1 MRHQKRFWQGALCG
15 ALAVLLGLGLV
26 SCAGRLP
33 FPGGEEAVSQETKE
47 KLSGIQALI
56 QKEYIGE
63 VDEDALQTGIC
74 QGYVGALGDPYSA
87 YYDEEQTSAL
97 METTQGEYGGIGVVL
112 TQNLD
117 TGVTAASS
125 VYEDSPAMKAGMK
138 DGDIIYQVEGRDVS
152 GMALEEI
159 SGSIK
164 GEKGTTVEITVL
176 RGEEREEVTLTIT
189 RDTIQ
194 AETVKTRM
202 LEDEIG
208 YLAISEFDSVTL
220 EQYREG
226 LAELTAQG
234 MEGLIIDLRNNGG
247 GVTQA
252 AEDIADYILP
262 EGDTLVSFKG
272 KGVPETVYYSD
283 DGHSVDVPVAVLVN
297 GQSASSSEVLTG
309 ALKDNDAA
317 VVVGELTFG
326 KGIAQGIFPLPD
338 GSALKLTTSYYYTPS
353 GECIHEIGIE
363 PDVEVKL
370 KEELLS
376 MVEIPKEEDNQLQ
389 AAIDVLLEGE
399 EAVKER
405 LAAEAA
411 ENPETDPMEE
421 AFSFPPEDG
430 AGEEATE

>member
-33 FPGGEEAVSQETKE
+33 FLGKEEAVSQETKE

-117 TGVTAASS
+117 TGVTTASS

-176 RGEEREEVTLTIT
+176 RGEEREEVSLTIT

-226 LAELTAQG
+226 LAELTTQG
-234 MEGLIIDLRNNGG
+234 IEGLIVDLRGNPGG
-247 GVTQA
+247 NLDTVC
-252 AEDIADYILP
+252 EILDLMLP
-262 EGDTLVSFKG
+262 EGLIVYTEDKDGNRQEFTSDEAQEVQVPLAVLVDGNSASASEIYAGAIQDYGIGQIVGTKTYG
-272 KGVPETVYYSD
+272 KGVVQTIYD
-283 DGHSVDVPVAVLVN
+283 
-297 GQSASSSEVLTG
+297 
-309 ALKDNDAA
+309 LKD
-317 VVVGELTFG
+317 GT
-326 KGIAQGIFPLPD
+326 
-338 GSALKLTTSYYYTPS
+338 SLKLTVAEYFTPNGRNID
-353 GECIHEIGIE
+353 GEGIT
-363 PDVEVKL
+363 PDVEVTYQRD
-370 KEELLS
+370 ENDPEA
-376 MVEIPKEEDNQLQ
+376 DNQL
-389 AAIDVLLEGE
+389 DR
-399 EAVKER
+399 AV
-405 LAAEAA
+405 
-411 ENPETDPMEE
+411 ETLQNEMAP
-421 AFSFPPEDG
+421 
-430 AGEEATE
+430 

>member
-33 FPGGEEAVSQETKE
+33 FFGKEEAVSQETKE

-117 TGVTAASS
+117 TGVTTASS

-164 GEKGTTVEITVL
+164 GEKGTIVEITVL

-226 LAELTAQG
+226 LAELTTQG
-234 MEGLIIDLRNNGG
+234 MEGLIVDLRGNPGG
-247 GVTQA
+247 NLDTVC
-252 AEDIADYILP
+252 EILDLMLP
-262 EGDTLVSFKG
+262 EGLIVYTEDKDGNRQEFTSDEAQEVQVPLAVLVDGNSASASEIYAGAIQDYGIGQIVGTKTYG
-272 KGVPETVYYSD
+272 KGVVQTIYD
-283 DGHSVDVPVAVLVN
+283 
-297 GQSASSSEVLTG
+297 
-309 ALKDNDAA
+309 LKD
-317 VVVGELTFG
+317 GT
-326 KGIAQGIFPLPD
+326 
-338 GSALKLTTSYYYTPS
+338 SLKLTVAEYFPPNGRNID
-353 GECIHEIGIE
+353 GEGIT
-363 PDVEVKL
+363 PDVEVTYQRN
-370 KEELLS
+370 ENDPEA
-376 MVEIPKEEDNQLQ
+376 DNQL
-389 AAIDVLLEGE
+389 DR
-399 EAVKER
+399 AV
-405 LAAEAA
+405 
-411 ENPETDPMEE
+411 ETLQNEMAP
-421 AFSFPPEDG
+421 
-430 AGEEATE
+430 

>member
-26 SCAGRLP
+26 SCAGSLP
-33 FPGGEEAVSQETKE
+33 FLSKEEAVSQETKE

-63 VDEDALQTGIC
+63 VDEDALQTGTC

-117 TGVTAASS
+117 TGVTTASS

-164 GEKGTTVEITVL
+164 GEKGSTVEITVL
-176 RGEEREEVTLTIT
+176 RGEDREEVTLTIT

-226 LAELTAQG
+226 LAELTTQG
-234 MEGLIIDLRNNGG
+234 MEGLIVDLRGNPGG
-247 GVTQA
+247 NLDTVC
-252 AEDIADYILP
+252 EILDLMLP
-262 EGDTLVSFKG
+262 EGLIVYTEDKDGNRQEFTSDEAQEVQVPLAVLVDGNSASASEIYAGAIQDYGIGQIVGTKTYG
-272 KGVPETVYYSD
+272 KGVVQTIYD
-283 DGHSVDVPVAVLVN
+283 
-297 GQSASSSEVLTG
+297 
-309 ALKDNDAA
+309 LKD
-317 VVVGELTFG
+317 GT
-326 KGIAQGIFPLPD
+326 
-338 GSALKLTTSYYYTPS
+338 SLKLTVAEYFTPNGRNID
-353 GECIHEIGIE
+353 GEGIT
-363 PDVEVKL
+363 PDVEVTYQRD
-370 KEELLS
+370 ENDPEA
-376 MVEIPKEEDNQLQ
+376 DNQL
-389 AAIDVLLEGE
+389 DR
-399 EAVKER
+399 AV
-405 LAAEAA
+405 
-411 ENPETDPMEE
+411 ETLQNEMAP
-421 AFSFPPEDG
+421 
-430 AGEEATE
+430 

>member
-1 MRHQKRFWQGALCG
+1 MKHQKRFWQGALCG

-56 QKEYIGE
+56 EKEYIGE

-117 TGVTAASS
+117 TGVTTASS

-152 GMALEEI
+152 GMDLEEI
-159 SGSIK
+159 SGNIK

-176 RGEEREEVTLTIT
+176 RGEDREEVTLTIT

-220 EQYREG
+220 EQYKEG
-226 LAELTAQG
+226 LEELKAQG
-234 MEGLIIDLRNNGG
+234 MKGLIVDLRGNPGGNLDTVCEILDLMLPEGLI
-247 GVTQA
+247 VYT
-252 AEDIADYILP
+252 EDKDGNRQEFTSDEAQEVQVPLAVLVDGNSASASEIYAGAIQDYGI
-262 EGDTLVSFKG
+262 GQIVGTKTYG
-272 KGVPETVYYSD
+272 KGVVQTIYD
-283 DGHSVDVPVAVLVN
+283 
-297 GQSASSSEVLTG
+297 
-309 ALKDNDAA
+309 LKD
-317 VVVGELTFG
+317 GT
-326 KGIAQGIFPLPD
+326 
-338 GSALKLTTSYYYTPS
+338 SLKLTVAEYFTPNGRNID
-353 GECIHEIGIE
+353 GEGIT
-363 PDVEVKL
+363 PDVEVVYQRD
-370 KEELLS
+370 ENDPEA
-376 MVEIPKEEDNQLQ
+376 DNQLDR
-389 AAIDVLLEGE
+389 AV
-399 EAVKER
+399 EALQDEM
-405 LAAEAA
+405 A
-411 ENPETDPMEE
+411 P
-421 AFSFPPEDG
+421 
-430 AGEEATE
+430 

>member
-33 FPGGEEAVSQETKE
+33 FPGKEEAVSQETKE

-117 TGVTAASS
+117 TGVTTASS

-234 MEGLIIDLRNNGG
+234 MEGLIVDLRGNPGG
-247 GVTQA
+247 NLDTVC
-252 AEDIADYILP
+252 EILDLMLP
-262 EGDTLVSFKG
+262 EGLIVYTEDKDGNRQEFTSDEAQEVQVPLAVLVDGNSASASEIYAGAIQDYGIGQIVGTKTYG
-272 KGVPETVYYSD
+272 KGVVQTIYD
-283 DGHSVDVPVAVLVN
+283 
-297 GQSASSSEVLTG
+297 
-309 ALKDNDAA
+309 LKD
-317 VVVGELTFG
+317 GT
-326 KGIAQGIFPLPD
+326 
-338 GSALKLTTSYYYTPS
+338 SLKLTVAEYFTPNGRNID
-353 GECIHEIGIE
+353 GEGIT
-363 PDVEVKL
+363 PDVEVTYQRD
-370 KEELLS
+370 ENDPEA
-376 MVEIPKEEDNQLQ
+376 DNQL
-389 AAIDVLLEGE
+389 DR
-399 EAVKER
+399 AV
-405 LAAEAA
+405 
-411 ENPETDPMEE
+411 ETLQNEMAP
-421 AFSFPPEDG
+421 
-430 AGEEATE
+430 

>member
-15 ALAVLLGLGLV
+15 ALAVLLGVGRV
-26 SCAGRLP
+26 SCAGRVP
-33 FPGGEEAVSQETKE
+33 FPGGEEAVSRETKE

-234 MEGLIIDLRNNGG
+234 MEGLIVDLRGNPGG
-247 GVTQA
+247 NLDTVC
-252 AEDIADYILP
+252 EILDLMLP
-262 EGDTLVSFKG
+262 EGLIVYTEDKDGNRQEFTSDEAQEVQVPLAVLVDGNSASASEIYAGAIQDYGIGQIVGTKTYG
-272 KGVPETVYYSD
+272 KGVVQTIYD
-283 DGHSVDVPVAVLVN
+283 
-297 GQSASSSEVLTG
+297 
-309 ALKDNDAA
+309 LKD
-317 VVVGELTFG
+317 GT
-326 KGIAQGIFPLPD
+326 
-338 GSALKLTTSYYYTPS
+338 SLKLTVAEYFTPNGRNID
-353 GECIHEIGIE
+353 GEGIT
-363 PDVEVKL
+363 PDVEVTYQRD
-370 KEELLS
+370 ENDPEA
-376 MVEIPKEEDNQLQ
+376 DNQL
-389 AAIDVLLEGE
+389 DR
-399 EAVKER
+399 AV
-405 LAAEAA
+405 
-411 ENPETDPMEE
+411 ETLQNEMAP
-421 AFSFPPEDG
+421 
-430 AGEEATE
+430 

>member
-1 MRHQKRFWQGALCG
+1 MKHQKRFWQGALCG

-56 QKEYIGE
+56 EKEYIGE

-117 TGVTAASS
+117 TGVTTASS

-152 GMALEEI
+152 GMDLEEI
-159 SGSIK
+159 SGNIK

-176 RGEEREEVTLTIT
+176 RGEDREEVTLTIT

-220 EQYREG
+220 EQYKEG
-226 LAELTAQG
+226 LAELKAQG
-234 MEGLIIDLRNNGG
+234 MEGLIVDLRGNPGG
-247 GVTQA
+247 NLDTVC
-252 AEDIADYILP
+252 EILDLMLP
-262 EGDTLVSFKG
+262 EGLIVYTEDKDGNRQEFTSDEAQEVQVPLAVLVDGNSASASEIYAGAIQDYGIGQIVGTKTYG
-272 KGVPETVYYSD
+272 KGVVQTIYD
-283 DGHSVDVPVAVLVN
+283 
-297 GQSASSSEVLTG
+297 
-309 ALKDNDAA
+309 LKD
-317 VVVGELTFG
+317 GT
-326 KGIAQGIFPLPD
+326 
-338 GSALKLTTSYYYTPS
+338 SLKLTVAEYFTPNGRNID
-353 GECIHEIGIE
+353 GEGIT
-363 PDVEVKL
+363 PDVEVAYQRD
-370 KEELLS
+370 ENDPEA
-376 MVEIPKEEDNQLQ
+376 DNQLDR
-389 AAIDVLLEGE
+389 AV
-399 EAVKER
+399 EALQDEM
-405 LAAEAA
+405 A
-411 ENPETDPMEE
+411 P
-421 AFSFPPEDG
+421 
-430 AGEEATE
+430 

>member
-1 MRHQKRFWQGALCG
+1 MKHQKRFWQGALCG

-56 QKEYIGE
+56 EKEYIGE

-117 TGVTAASS
+117 TGVTTASS

-152 GMALEEI
+152 GMDLEEI
-159 SGSIK
+159 SGNIK

-176 RGEEREEVTLTIT
+176 RGEDREEVTLTIT

-220 EQYREG
+220 EQYKEG
-226 LAELTAQG
+226 LEELKAQG
-234 MEGLIIDLRNNGG
+234 MEGLIVDLRGNPGG
-247 GVTQA
+247 NLDTVC
-252 AEDIADYILP
+252 EILDLMLP
-262 EGDTLVSFKG
+262 EGLIVYTEDKDGNRQEFTSDEAQEVQVPLAVLVDKNSASASEIYAGAIQDYGIGQIVGTKTYG
-272 KGVPETVYYSD
+272 KGVVQTIYD
-283 DGHSVDVPVAVLVN
+283 
-297 GQSASSSEVLTG
+297 
-309 ALKDNDAA
+309 LKD
-317 VVVGELTFG
+317 GT
-326 KGIAQGIFPLPD
+326 
-338 GSALKLTTSYYYTPS
+338 SLKLTVAEYFTPNGRNID
-353 GECIHEIGIE
+353 GEGIT
-363 PDVEVKL
+363 PDVEVAYQRD
-370 KEELLS
+370 ENDPEA
-376 MVEIPKEEDNQLQ
+376 DNQLDR
-389 AAIDVLLEGE
+389 AV
-399 EAVKER
+399 EALQNEM
-405 LAAEAA
+405 A
-411 ENPETDPMEE
+411 P
-421 AFSFPPEDG
+421 
-430 AGEEATE
+430 

>member
-1 MRHQKRFWQGALCG
+1 MKHQKRFWQGALCG

-26 SCAGRLP
+26 SCAGSLP
-33 FPGGEEAVSQETKE
+33 FLSKEEAVSQETKE

-117 TGVTAASS
+117 TGVTTASS

-176 RGEEREEVTLTIT
+176 RGEEREEVSLTIT

-234 MEGLIIDLRNNGG
+234 MEGLIVDLRGNPGG
-247 GVTQA
+247 NLDTVC
-252 AEDIADYILP
+252 EILDLMLP
-262 EGDTLVSFKG
+262 EGLIVYTEDKDGNRQEFTSDEAQEVQVPLAVLVDGNSASASEIYAGAIQDYGIGQIVGTKTYG
-272 KGVPETVYYSD
+272 KGVVQTIYD
-283 DGHSVDVPVAVLVN
+283 
-297 GQSASSSEVLTG
+297 
-309 ALKDNDAA
+309 LKD
-317 VVVGELTFG
+317 GT
-326 KGIAQGIFPLPD
+326 
-338 GSALKLTTSYYYTPS
+338 SLKLTVAEYFTPNGRNID
-353 GECIHEIGIE
+353 GEGIT
-363 PDVEVKL
+363 PDVEVTYQRN
-370 KEELLS
+370 ENDPEA
-376 MVEIPKEEDNQLQ
+376 DNQL
-389 AAIDVLLEGE
+389 DR
-399 EAVKER
+399 AV
-405 LAAEAA
+405 
-411 ENPETDPMEE
+411 ETLQNEMAP
-421 AFSFPPEDG
+421 
-430 AGEEATE
+430 

>member
-1 MRHQKRFWQGALCG
+1 MKHQKRFWQGALCG

-33 FPGGEEAVSQETKE
+33 FFGKEEAVSQETKE

-117 TGVTAASS
+117 TGVTTASS

-234 MEGLIIDLRNNGG
+234 MEGLIVDLRGNPGG
-247 GVTQA
+247 NLDTVC
-252 AEDIADYILP
+252 EILDLMLP
-262 EGDTLVSFKG
+262 EGLIVYTEDKDGNRQEFTSDEAQEVQVPLAVLVDGNSASASEIYAGAIQDYGIGQIVGTKTYG
-272 KGVPETVYYSD
+272 KGVVQTIYD
-283 DGHSVDVPVAVLVN
+283 
-297 GQSASSSEVLTG
+297 
-309 ALKDNDAA
+309 LKD
-317 VVVGELTFG
+317 GT
-326 KGIAQGIFPLPD
+326 
-338 GSALKLTTSYYYTPS
+338 SLKLTVAEYFTPNGRNID
-353 GECIHEIGIE
+353 GEGIT
-363 PDVEVKL
+363 PDVEVTYQRN
-370 KEELLS
+370 ENDPEA
-376 MVEIPKEEDNQLQ
+376 DNQL
-389 AAIDVLLEGE
+389 DR
-399 EAVKER
+399 AV
-405 LAAEAA
+405 
-411 ENPETDPMEE
+411 ETLQNEMAP
-421 AFSFPPEDG
+421 
-430 AGEEATE
+430 

>member
-1 MRHQKRFWQGALCG
+1 MKHQKRFWQGALCG

-56 QKEYIGE
+56 EKEYIGE

-117 TGVTAASS
+117 TGVTTASN

-152 GMALEEI
+152 GMDLEEI

-176 RGEEREEVTLTIT
+176 RGEAGEEVTLTIT

-202 LEDEIG
+202 LENEIG

-220 EQYREG
+220 EQYKEG
-226 LAELTAQG
+226 LAELKAQG
-234 MEGLIIDLRNNGG
+234 MGGLIVDLRGNPGGNLDTVCEILDLMLPEGLIVYTEDKDGNRQEF
-247 GVTQA
+247 TSDAEQA
-252 AEDIADYILP
+252 VQVPLAVLVDKNSASASEIYAGAIQDYGI
-262 EGDTLVSFKG
+262 GQIVGTKTYG
-272 KGVPETVYYSD
+272 KGVVQTIYD
-283 DGHSVDVPVAVLVN
+283 
-297 GQSASSSEVLTG
+297 
-309 ALKDNDAA
+309 LKD
-317 VVVGELTFG
+317 GT
-326 KGIAQGIFPLPD
+326 
-338 GSALKLTTSYYYTPS
+338 SLKLTVAEYFTPNGRNID
-353 GECIHEIGIE
+353 GEGIT
-363 PDVEVKL
+363 PDVEVTYQRD
-370 KEELLS
+370 ENDPEA
-376 MVEIPKEEDNQLQ
+376 DNQL
-389 AAIDVLLEGE
+389 DR
-399 EAVKER
+399 AV
-405 LAAEAA
+405 
-411 ENPETDPMEE
+411 ETLQNEMAP
-421 AFSFPPEDG
+421 
-430 AGEEATE
+430 

>member
-1 MRHQKRFWQGALCG
+1 MKHQKRFWQGALCG

-87 YYDEEQTSAL
+87 YYDEEQTNAL

-152 GMALEEI
+152 GMDLEEI
-159 SGSIK
+159 SGNIK

-176 RGEEREEVTLTIT
+176 RGETGEEVTLTIT

-234 MEGLIIDLRNNGG
+234 MEGLIVDLRGNPGG
-247 GVTQA
+247 NLDTVC
-252 AEDIADYILP
+252 EILDLMLP
-262 EGDTLVSFKG
+262 EGLIVYTEDKDGNRQEFTSDEAQEVQVPLAVLVDGNSASASEIYAGAIQDYGIGQIVGTKTYG
-272 KGVPETVYYSD
+272 KGVVQTIYD
-283 DGHSVDVPVAVLVN
+283 
-297 GQSASSSEVLTG
+297 
-309 ALKDNDAA
+309 LKD
-317 VVVGELTFG
+317 GT
-326 KGIAQGIFPLPD
+326 
-338 GSALKLTTSYYYTPS
+338 SLKLTVAEYFTPNGRNID
-353 GECIHEIGIE
+353 GEGIT
-363 PDVEVKL
+363 PDVEVTYQRD
-370 KEELLS
+370 ENDPEA
-376 MVEIPKEEDNQLQ
+376 DNQLDR
-389 AAIDVLLEGE
+389 AV
-399 EAVKER
+399 EALQDEM
-405 LAAEAA
+405 A
-411 ENPETDPMEE
+411 P
-421 AFSFPPEDG
+421 
-430 AGEEATE
+430 

>member
-1 MRHQKRFWQGALCG
+1 MKHQKRFWQGALCG

-26 SCAGRLP
+26 SCGGRLS
-33 FPGGEEAVSQETKE
+33 FFRGGDAVEEETKE

-117 TGVTAASS
+117 TGVTTASN

-152 GMALEEI
+152 GMDLEEI
-159 SGSIK
+159 SGNIK

-176 RGEEREEVTLTIT
+176 RGEAGEEVTLTIT

-202 LEDEIG
+202 LENEIG

-220 EQYREG
+220 EQYKEG
-226 LAELTAQG
+226 LAELKAQG
-234 MEGLIIDLRNNGG
+234 MEGLIVDLRGNPGG
-247 GVTQA
+247 NLDTVC
-252 AEDIADYILP
+252 EILDLMLP
-262 EGDTLVSFKG
+262 EGLIVYTEDKDGNRQEFTSDEAQEVQVPLAVLVDGNSASASEIYAGAIQDYGIGQIVGTKTYG
-272 KGVPETVYYSD
+272 KGVVQTIYD
-283 DGHSVDVPVAVLVN
+283 
-297 GQSASSSEVLTG
+297 
-309 ALKDNDAA
+309 LKD
-317 VVVGELTFG
+317 GT
-326 KGIAQGIFPLPD
+326 
-338 GSALKLTTSYYYTPS
+338 SLKLTVAEYFTPNGRNID
-353 GECIHEIGIE
+353 GEGIT
-363 PDVEVKL
+363 PDVEVAYQRD
-370 KEELLS
+370 ENDPEA
-376 MVEIPKEEDNQLQ
+376 DNQL
-389 AAIDVLLEGE
+389 DR
-399 EAVKER
+399 AV
-405 LAAEAA
+405 
-411 ENPETDPMEE
+411 ETLQNEMAP
-421 AFSFPPEDG
+421 
-430 AGEEATE
+430 

>member
-1 MRHQKRFWQGALCG
+1 MKHQKRFWQGALCG

-56 QKEYIGE
+56 EKEYIGE

-117 TGVTAASS
+117 TGVTTASS

-152 GMALEEI
+152 GMDLEEI

-176 RGEEREEVTLTIT
+176 RGEAGEEVTLTIT

-202 LEDEIG
+202 LENEIG

-220 EQYREG
+220 EQYKEG
-226 LAELTAQG
+226 LEELKAQG
-234 MEGLIIDLRNNGG
+234 MEGLIVDLRGNPGG
-247 GVTQA
+247 NLDTVC
-252 AEDIADYILP
+252 EILDLMLP
-262 EGDTLVSFKG
+262 EGLIVYTEDKDGNRQEFTSDEAQEVQVPLAVLVDKNSASASEIYAGAIQDYGIGQIVGTKTYG
-272 KGVPETVYYSD
+272 KGVVQTIYD
-283 DGHSVDVPVAVLVN
+283 
-297 GQSASSSEVLTG
+297 
-309 ALKDNDAA
+309 LKD
-317 VVVGELTFG
+317 GT
-326 KGIAQGIFPLPD
+326 
-338 GSALKLTTSYYYTPS
+338 SLKLTVAEYFTPNGRNID
-353 GECIHEIGIE
+353 GEGIT
-363 PDVEVKL
+363 PDVEVAYQRD
-370 KEELLS
+370 ENDPEA
-376 MVEIPKEEDNQLQ
+376 DNQLDR
-389 AAIDVLLEGE
+389 AV
-399 EAVKER
+399 EALQNEM
-405 LAAEAA
+405 A
-411 ENPETDPMEE
+411 P
-421 AFSFPPEDG
+421 
-430 AGEEATE
+430 

>member
-1 MRHQKRFWQGALCG
+1 MKHQKRFWQGALCG

-33 FPGGEEAVSQETKE
+33 FLGGEEAVSQETKE

-117 TGVTAASS
+117 TGVTTASS

-152 GMALEEI
+152 GMDLEEI

-176 RGEEREEVTLTIT
+176 RGEDREEVTLTIT

-220 EQYREG
+220 EQYKEG
-226 LAELTAQG
+226 LAELKAQG
-234 MEGLIIDLRNNGG
+234 MEGLIVDLRGNPGG
-247 GVTQA
+247 NLDTVC
-252 AEDIADYILP
+252 EILDLMLP
-262 EGDTLVSFKG
+262 EGLIVYTEDKDGNRQEFTSDEAQEVQVPLAVLVDGNSASASEIYAGAIQDYGIGQIVGTKTYG
-272 KGVPETVYYSD
+272 KGVVQTIYD
-283 DGHSVDVPVAVLVN
+283 
-297 GQSASSSEVLTG
+297 
-309 ALKDNDAA
+309 LKD
-317 VVVGELTFG
+317 GT
-326 KGIAQGIFPLPD
+326 
-338 GSALKLTTSYYYTPS
+338 SLKLTVAEYFTPNGRNID
-353 GECIHEIGIE
+353 GEGIT
-363 PDVEVKL
+363 PDVEVAYQRD
-370 KEELLS
+370 ENHPEA
-376 MVEIPKEEDNQLQ
+376 DNQLDR
-389 AAIDVLLEGE
+389 AV
-399 EAVKER
+399 EALQDEM
-405 LAAEAA
+405 A
-411 ENPETDPMEE
+411 P
-421 AFSFPPEDG
+421 
-430 AGEEATE
+430 

>member
-26 SCAGRLP
+26 SCTGRLP
-33 FPGGEEAVSQETKE
+33 FFGKEEAVSQETKE

-117 TGVTAASS
+117 TGVTTASS

-234 MEGLIIDLRNNGG
+234 MEGLIVDLRGNPGG
-247 GVTQA
+247 NLDTVC
-252 AEDIADYILP
+252 EILDLMLP
-262 EGDTLVSFKG
+262 EGLIVYTEDKDGNRQEFTSDEAQEVQVPLAVLVDGNSASASEIYAGAIQDYGIGQIVGTKTYG
-272 KGVPETVYYSD
+272 KGVVQTIYD
-283 DGHSVDVPVAVLVN
+283 
-297 GQSASSSEVLTG
+297 
-309 ALKDNDAA
+309 LKD
-317 VVVGELTFG
+317 GT
-326 KGIAQGIFPLPD
+326 
-338 GSALKLTTSYYYTPS
+338 SLKLTVAEYFTPNGRNID
-353 GECIHEIGIE
+353 GEGIT
-363 PDVEVKL
+363 PDVEVTYQRN
-370 KEELLS
+370 ENDPEA
-376 MVEIPKEEDNQLQ
+376 DNQL
-389 AAIDVLLEGE
+389 DR
-399 EAVKER
+399 AV
-405 LAAEAA
+405 
-411 ENPETDPMEE
+411 ETLQNEMAP
-421 AFSFPPEDG
+421 
-430 AGEEATE
+430 

>member
-1 MRHQKRFWQGALCG
+1 MKHQKRFWQGALCG

-56 QKEYIGE
+56 EKEYIGE

-117 TGVTAASS
+117 TGVTTASS

-152 GMALEEI
+152 GMDLEEI
-159 SGSIK
+159 SGNIK

-176 RGEEREEVTLTIT
+176 RGEDREEVTLTIT

-220 EQYREG
+220 EQYKEG
-226 LAELTAQG
+226 LEELKAQG
-234 MEGLIIDLRNNGG
+234 MEGLIVDLRGNPGG
-247 GVTQA
+247 NLDTVC
-252 AEDIADYILP
+252 EILDLMLP
-262 EGDTLVSFKG
+262 EGLIVYTEDKDGNRQEFTSDAEQAVQVPLAVLVDKNSASASEIYAGAIQDYGIGQIVGTKTYG
-272 KGVPETVYYSD
+272 KGVVQTIYD
-283 DGHSVDVPVAVLVN
+283 
-297 GQSASSSEVLTG
+297 
-309 ALKDNDAA
+309 LKD
-317 VVVGELTFG
+317 GT
-326 KGIAQGIFPLPD
+326 
-338 GSALKLTTSYYYTPS
+338 SLKLTVAEYFTPNGRNID
-353 GECIHEIGIE
+353 GEGIT
-363 PDVEVKL
+363 PDVEVTYQRD
-370 KEELLS
+370 ENDPEA
-376 MVEIPKEEDNQLQ
+376 DNQLDR
-389 AAIDVLLEGE
+389 AV
-399 EAVKER
+399 EALQNEM
-405 LAAEAA
+405 A
-411 ENPETDPMEE
+411 P
-421 AFSFPPEDG
+421 
-430 AGEEATE
+430 

>member
-1 MRHQKRFWQGALCG
+1 MKHQKRFWQGALCG

-56 QKEYIGE
+56 EKEYIGE

-117 TGVTAASS
+117 TGVTTASS

-152 GMALEEI
+152 GMDLEEI
-159 SGSIK
+159 SGNIK

-176 RGEEREEVTLTIT
+176 RGEDREEVTLTIT

-220 EQYREG
+220 EQYKEG
-226 LAELTAQG
+226 LEELKAQG
-234 MEGLIIDLRNNGG
+234 MEGLIVDLRGNPGG
-247 GVTQA
+247 NLDTVC
-252 AEDIADYILP
+252 EILDLMLP
-262 EGDTLVSFKG
+262 EGLIVYTEDKDGNRQEFTSDEAQEVQVPLAVLVDGNSASASEIYAGAIQDYGIGQIVGTKTYG
-272 KGVPETVYYSD
+272 KGVVQTIYD
-283 DGHSVDVPVAVLVN
+283 
-297 GQSASSSEVLTG
+297 
-309 ALKDNDAA
+309 LKD
-317 VVVGELTFG
+317 GT
-326 KGIAQGIFPLPD
+326 
-338 GSALKLTTSYYYTPS
+338 SLKLTVAEYFTPNGRNID
-353 GECIHEIGIE
+353 GEGIT
-363 PDVEVKL
+363 PDVEVAYQRD
-370 KEELLS
+370 ENDPEA
-376 MVEIPKEEDNQLQ
+376 DNQLDR
-389 AAIDVLLEGE
+389 AV
-399 EAVKER
+399 EALQNEM
-405 LAAEAA
+405 A
-411 ENPETDPMEE
+411 P
-421 AFSFPPEDG
+421 
-430 AGEEATE
+430 

>member
-26 SCAGRLP
+26 SCAGSLP
-33 FPGGEEAVSQETKE
+33 FLSKEEAVSQETKE

-117 TGVTAASS
+117 TGVTTASS

-176 RGEEREEVTLTIT
+176 RGEEREEVSLTIT

-226 LAELTAQG
+226 LAELTTQG
-234 MEGLIIDLRNNGG
+234 MEGLIVDLRGNPGG
-247 GVTQA
+247 NLDTVC
-252 AEDIADYILP
+252 EILDLMLP
-262 EGDTLVSFKG
+262 EGLIVYTEDKDGNRQEFTSDEAQEVQVPLAVLVDGNSASASEIYAGAIQDYGIGQIVGTKTYG
-272 KGVPETVYYSD
+272 KGVVQTIYD
-283 DGHSVDVPVAVLVN
+283 
-297 GQSASSSEVLTG
+297 
-309 ALKDNDAA
+309 LKD
-317 VVVGELTFG
+317 GT
-326 KGIAQGIFPLPD
+326 
-338 GSALKLTTSYYYTPS
+338 SLKLTVAEYFTPNGRNID
-353 GECIHEIGIE
+353 GEGIT
-363 PDVEVKL
+363 PDVEVTYQRN
-370 KEELLS
+370 ENDPEA
-376 MVEIPKEEDNQLQ
+376 DNQL
-389 AAIDVLLEGE
+389 DR
-399 EAVKER
+399 AV
-405 LAAEAA
+405 
-411 ENPETDPMEE
+411 ETLQNEMAP
-421 AFSFPPEDG
+421 
-430 AGEEATE
+430 

>member
-1 MRHQKRFWQGALCG
+1 MKHQKRFWQGALCG

-33 FPGGEEAVSQETKE
+33 FFGGEEAVSQETKE

-56 QKEYIGE
+56 EKEYIGE

-117 TGVTAASS
+117 TGVTTASS

-152 GMALEEI
+152 GMDLEEI
-159 SGSIK
+159 SGNIK

-176 RGEEREEVTLTIT
+176 RGEDREEVTLTIT

-220 EQYREG
+220 EQYKEG
-226 LAELTAQG
+226 LEELKAQG
-234 MEGLIIDLRNNGG
+234 MEGLIVDLRGNPGG
-247 GVTQA
+247 NLDTVC
-252 AEDIADYILP
+252 EILDLMLP
-262 EGDTLVSFKG
+262 EGLIVYTEDKDGNRQEFTSDEAQEVQVPLAVLVDGNSASASEIYAGAIQDYGIGQIVGTKTYG
-272 KGVPETVYYSD
+272 KGVVQTIYD
-283 DGHSVDVPVAVLVN
+283 
-297 GQSASSSEVLTG
+297 
-309 ALKDNDAA
+309 LKD
-317 VVVGELTFG
+317 GT
-326 KGIAQGIFPLPD
+326 
-338 GSALKLTTSYYYTPS
+338 SLKLTVAEYFTPNGRNID
-353 GECIHEIGIE
+353 GEGIT
-363 PDVEVKL
+363 PDVEVAYQRD
-370 KEELLS
+370 ENDPEA
-376 MVEIPKEEDNQLQ
+376 DNQLDR
-389 AAIDVLLEGE
+389 AV
-399 EAVKER
+399 EALQDEM
-405 LAAEAA
+405 A
-411 ENPETDPMEE
+411 P
-421 AFSFPPEDG
+421 
-430 AGEEATE
+430 

>member
-1 MRHQKRFWQGALCG
+1 MKHQKRFWQGALCG

-56 QKEYIGE
+56 EKEYIGE

-112 TQNLD
+112 TQNLN
-117 TGVTAASS
+117 TGVTTASS

-152 GMALEEI
+152 GMDLEEI
-159 SGSIK
+159 SGNIK

-176 RGEEREEVTLTIT
+176 RGEDREEVTLTIT

-220 EQYREG
+220 EQYKEG
-226 LAELTAQG
+226 LEELKAQG
-234 MEGLIIDLRNNGG
+234 MEGLIVDLRGNPGG
-247 GVTQA
+247 NLDTVC
-252 AEDIADYILP
+252 EILDLMLP
-262 EGDTLVSFKG
+262 EGLIVYTEDKDGNRQEFTSDEAQEVQVPLAVLVDGNSASASEIYAGAIQDYGIGQIVGTKTYG
-272 KGVPETVYYSD
+272 KGVVQTIYD
-283 DGHSVDVPVAVLVN
+283 
-297 GQSASSSEVLTG
+297 
-309 ALKDNDAA
+309 LKD
-317 VVVGELTFG
+317 GT
-326 KGIAQGIFPLPD
+326 
-338 GSALKLTTSYYYTPS
+338 SLKLTVAEYFTPNGRNID
-353 GECIHEIGIE
+353 GEGIT
-363 PDVEVKL
+363 PDVEVAYQRD
-370 KEELLS
+370 ENDPEA
-376 MVEIPKEEDNQLQ
+376 DNQLDR
-389 AAIDVLLEGE
+389 AV
-399 EAVKER
+399 EALQDEM
-405 LAAEAA
+405 A
-411 ENPETDPMEE
+411 P
-421 AFSFPPEDG
+421 
-430 AGEEATE
+430 

>member
-1 MRHQKRFWQGALCG
+1 MKHQKRFWQGALCG

-33 FPGGEEAVSQETKE
+33 FLGGEEAVSQETKE

-56 QKEYIGE
+56 EKEYIGE

-117 TGVTAASS
+117 TGITTASS

-152 GMALEEI
+152 GMDLEEI
-159 SGSIK
+159 SGNIK

-176 RGEEREEVTLTIT
+176 RGEDREEVTLTIT

-220 EQYREG
+220 GQYKEG
-226 LAELTAQG
+226 LAELKAQG
-234 MEGLIIDLRNNGG
+234 MEGLIVDLRGNPGG
-247 GVTQA
+247 NLDTVC
-252 AEDIADYILP
+252 EILDLMLP
-262 EGDTLVSFKG
+262 EGLIVYTEDKDGNRQEFTSDEAQEVQVPLAVLVDGNSASASEIYAGAIQDYGIGQIVGTKTYG
-272 KGVPETVYYSD
+272 KGVVQTIYD
-283 DGHSVDVPVAVLVN
+283 
-297 GQSASSSEVLTG
+297 
-309 ALKDNDAA
+309 LKD
-317 VVVGELTFG
+317 GT
-326 KGIAQGIFPLPD
+326 
-338 GSALKLTTSYYYTPS
+338 SLKLTVAEYFTPNGRNID
-353 GECIHEIGIE
+353 GEGIT
-363 PDVEVKL
+363 PDVEVAYQRD
-370 KEELLS
+370 ENDPEA
-376 MVEIPKEEDNQLQ
+376 DNQLDR
-389 AAIDVLLEGE
+389 AV
-399 EAVKER
+399 EALQDEM
-405 LAAEAA
+405 A
-411 ENPETDPMEE
+411 P
-421 AFSFPPEDG
+421 
-430 AGEEATE
+430 

>member
-33 FPGGEEAVSQETKE
+33 FFGKEEAVSQETKE

-117 TGVTAASS
+117 TGVTTASS

-234 MEGLIIDLRNNGG
+234 MEGLIVDLRGNPGG
-247 GVTQA
+247 NLDTVC
-252 AEDIADYILP
+252 EILDLMLP
-262 EGDTLVSFKG
+262 EGLIVYTEDKDGNRQEFTSDEAQEVQVPLAVLVDGNSASASEIYAGAIQDYGIGQIVGTKTYG
-272 KGVPETVYYSD
+272 KGVVQTIYD
-283 DGHSVDVPVAVLVN
+283 
-297 GQSASSSEVLTG
+297 
-309 ALKDNDAA
+309 LKD
-317 VVVGELTFG
+317 GT
-326 KGIAQGIFPLPD
+326 
-338 GSALKLTTSYYYTPS
+338 SLKLTVAEYFTPNGRNID
-353 GECIHEIGIE
+353 GEGIT
-363 PDVEVKL
+363 PDVEVTYQRD
-370 KEELLS
+370 ENDPEA
-376 MVEIPKEEDNQLQ
+376 DNQL
-389 AAIDVLLEGE
+389 DR
-399 EAVKER
+399 AV
-405 LAAEAA
+405 
-411 ENPETDPMEE
+411 ETLQNEMAP
-421 AFSFPPEDG
+421 
-430 AGEEATE
+430 

>member
-33 FPGGEEAVSQETKE
+33 FLGKEEAVSQETKE

-56 QKEYIGE
+56 QKEYIGK

-117 TGVTAASS
+117 TGVTTASS
-125 VYEDSPAMKAGMK
+125 VYEDSPAMRAGMK

-234 MEGLIIDLRNNGG
+234 MEGLIVDLRGNPGG
-247 GVTQA
+247 NLDTVC
-252 AEDIADYILP
+252 EILDLMLP
-262 EGDTLVSFKG
+262 EGLIVYTEDKDGNRQEFTSDEAQEVQVPLAVLVDGNSASASEIYAGAIQDYGIGQIVGTKTYG
-272 KGVPETVYYSD
+272 KGVVQTIYD
-283 DGHSVDVPVAVLVN
+283 
-297 GQSASSSEVLTG
+297 
-309 ALKDNDAA
+309 LKD
-317 VVVGELTFG
+317 GT
-326 KGIAQGIFPLPD
+326 
-338 GSALKLTTSYYYTPS
+338 SLKLTVAEYFTPNGRNID
-353 GECIHEIGIE
+353 GEGIT
-363 PDVEVKL
+363 PDVEVTYQRN
-370 KEELLS
+370 ENDPEA
-376 MVEIPKEEDNQLQ
+376 DNQL
-389 AAIDVLLEGE
+389 DR
-399 EAVKER
+399 AV
-405 LAAEAA
+405 
-411 ENPETDPMEE
+411 ETLQNEMAP
-421 AFSFPPEDG
+421 
-430 AGEEATE
+430 

>member
-33 FPGGEEAVSQETKE
+33 FFGKEEAVSQETKE

-117 TGVTAASS
+117 TGVTTASS

-234 MEGLIIDLRNNGG
+234 MEGLIVDLRGNPGG
-247 GVTQA
+247 NLDTVC
-252 AEDIADYILP
+252 EILDLMLP
-262 EGDTLVSFKG
+262 EGLIVYTEDKDGNRQEFTSDEAQEVQVPLAVLVDGNSASASEIYAGAIQDYGIGQIVGTKTYG
-272 KGVPETVYYSD
+272 KGVVQTIYD
-283 DGHSVDVPVAVLVN
+283 
-297 GQSASSSEVLTG
+297 
-309 ALKDNDAA
+309 LKD
-317 VVVGELTFG
+317 GT
-326 KGIAQGIFPLPD
+326 
-338 GSALKLTTSYYYTPS
+338 SLKLTVAEYFTPNGRNID
-353 GECIHEIGIE
+353 GEGIT
-363 PDVEVKL
+363 PDVEVTYQRD
-370 KEELLS
+370 ENDPEA
-376 MVEIPKEEDNQLQ
+376 DNQLDR
-389 AAIDVLLEGE
+389 AV
-399 EAVKER
+399 EALQNEM
-405 LAAEAA
+405 A
-411 ENPETDPMEE
+411 P
-421 AFSFPPEDG
+421 
-430 AGEEATE
+430 

>member
-1 MRHQKRFWQGALCG
+1 MKHQKRFWQGALCG
-15 ALAVLLGLGLV
+15 ALAVLLGFGLV
-26 SCAGRLP
+26 SCAGRFP

-117 TGVTAASS
+117 TGVTTASS

-152 GMALEEI
+152 GMDLEEI

-176 RGEEREEVTLTIT
+176 RGEAGEEVTLTIT

-202 LEDEIG
+202 LENEIG

-220 EQYREG
+220 EQYKEG
-226 LAELTAQG
+226 LAELKAQG
-234 MEGLIIDLRNNGG
+234 MGGLIVDLRGNPGGNLDTVCEILDLMLPEGLIVYTEDKDGNRQEF
-247 GVTQA
+247 TSDAEQA
-252 AEDIADYILP
+252 VQVPLAVLVDKNSASASEIYAGAIQDYGI
-262 EGDTLVSFKG
+262 GQIVGTKTYG
-272 KGVPETVYYSD
+272 KGVVQTIYD
-283 DGHSVDVPVAVLVN
+283 
-297 GQSASSSEVLTG
+297 
-309 ALKDNDAA
+309 LKD
-317 VVVGELTFG
+317 GT
-326 KGIAQGIFPLPD
+326 
-338 GSALKLTTSYYYTPS
+338 SLKLTVAEYFTPNGRNID
-353 GECIHEIGIE
+353 GEGIT
-363 PDVEVKL
+363 PDVEVAYQRD
-370 KEELLS
+370 ENDPEA
-376 MVEIPKEEDNQLQ
+376 DNQLDR
-389 AAIDVLLEGE
+389 AV
-399 EAVKER
+399 EALQDEM
-405 LAAEAA
+405 A
-411 ENPETDPMEE
+411 P
-421 AFSFPPEDG
+421 
-430 AGEEATE
+430 

>member
-33 FPGGEEAVSQETKE
+33 FFGKEEAVSQETKE

-117 TGVTAASS
+117 TGVTTASS

-176 RGEEREEVTLTIT
+176 RGEEREEVSLTIT

-234 MEGLIIDLRNNGG
+234 MEGLIVDLRGNPGG
-247 GVTQA
+247 NLDTVC
-252 AEDIADYILP
+252 EILDLMLP
-262 EGDTLVSFKG
+262 EGLIVYTEDKDGNRQEFTSDEAQEVQVPLAVLVDGNSASASEIYAGAIQDYGIGQIVGTKTYG
-272 KGVPETVYYSD
+272 KGVVQTIYD
-283 DGHSVDVPVAVLVN
+283 
-297 GQSASSSEVLTG
+297 
-309 ALKDNDAA
+309 LKD
-317 VVVGELTFG
+317 GT
-326 KGIAQGIFPLPD
+326 
-338 GSALKLTTSYYYTPS
+338 SLKLTVAEYFTPNGRNID
-353 GECIHEIGIE
+353 GEGIT
-363 PDVEVKL
+363 PDVEVTYQRD
-370 KEELLS
+370 ENDPEA
-376 MVEIPKEEDNQLQ
+376 DNQL
-389 AAIDVLLEGE
+389 DR
-399 EAVKER
+399 AV
-405 LAAEAA
+405 
-411 ENPETDPMEE
+411 ETLQNEMAP
-421 AFSFPPEDG
+421 
-430 AGEEATE
+430 

>member
-1 MRHQKRFWQGALCG
+1 MKHQKRFWQGALCG

-33 FPGGEEAVSQETKE
+33 FLGKEEAVSQETKE

-117 TGVTAASS
+117 TGVTTASS

-176 RGEEREEVTLTIT
+176 RGEEREEVSLTIT

-226 LAELTAQG
+226 LAELTTQG
-234 MEGLIIDLRNNGG
+234 MEGLIVDLRGNPGG
-247 GVTQA
+247 NLDTVC
-252 AEDIADYILP
+252 EILDLMLP
-262 EGDTLVSFKG
+262 EGLIVYTEDKDGNRQEFTSDEAQEVQVPLAVLVDGNSASASEIYAGAIQDYGIGQIVGTKTYG
-272 KGVPETVYYSD
+272 KGVVQTIYD
-283 DGHSVDVPVAVLVN
+283 
-297 GQSASSSEVLTG
+297 
-309 ALKDNDAA
+309 LKD
-317 VVVGELTFG
+317 GT
-326 KGIAQGIFPLPD
+326 
-338 GSALKLTTSYYYTPS
+338 SLKLTVAEYFTPNGRNID
-353 GECIHEIGIE
+353 GEGIT
-363 PDVEVKL
+363 PDVEVTYQRN
-370 KEELLS
+370 ENDPEA
-376 MVEIPKEEDNQLQ
+376 DNQL
-389 AAIDVLLEGE
+389 DR
-399 EAVKER
+399 AV
-405 LAAEAA
+405 
-411 ENPETDPMEE
+411 ETLQNEMAP
-421 AFSFPPEDG
+421 
-430 AGEEATE
+430 

>member
-1 MRHQKRFWQGALCG
+1 MKHQKRFWQGALCG

-56 QKEYIGE
+56 EKEYIGE

-117 TGVTAASS
+117 TGVTTASS

-152 GMALEEI
+152 GMDLEEI
-159 SGSIK
+159 SGNIK

-176 RGEEREEVTLTIT
+176 RGEDREEVTLTIT

-220 EQYREG
+220 EQYKEG
-226 LAELTAQG
+226 LEELKAQG
-234 MEGLIIDLRNNGG
+234 MEGLIVDLRGNPGG
-247 GVTQA
+247 NLDTVC
-252 AEDIADYILP
+252 EILDLMLP
-262 EGDTLVSFKG
+262 EGLIVYTEDKDGNRQEFTSDEAQEVQVPLAVLVDGNSASASEIYAGAIQDYGIGQIVGTKTYG
-272 KGVPETVYYSD
+272 KGVVQTIYD
-283 DGHSVDVPVAVLVN
+283 
-297 GQSASSSEVLTG
+297 
-309 ALKDNDAA
+309 LKD
-317 VVVGELTFG
+317 GT
-326 KGIAQGIFPLPD
+326 
-338 GSALKLTTSYYYTPS
+338 SLKLTVAEYFTPNGRNID
-353 GECIHEIGIE
+353 GEGIT
-363 PDVEVKL
+363 PDVEVAYQRD
-370 KEELLS
+370 ENDPEA
-376 MVEIPKEEDNQLQ
+376 DNQLDR
-389 AAIDVLLEGE
+389 AV
-399 EAVKER
+399 EALQDEM
-405 LAAEAA
+405 A
-411 ENPETDPMEE
+411 P
-421 AFSFPPEDG
+421 
-430 AGEEATE
+430 

>member
-1 MRHQKRFWQGALCG
+1 MKHQKRFWQGALCG

-56 QKEYIGE
+56 EKKYIGE

-117 TGVTAASS
+117 TGVTTASS

-152 GMALEEI
+152 GMDLEEI
-159 SGSIK
+159 SGNIK

-176 RGEEREEVTLTIT
+176 RGEDREEVTLTIT

-220 EQYREG
+220 EQYKEG
-226 LAELTAQG
+226 LEELKAQG
-234 MEGLIIDLRNNGG
+234 MEGLIVDLRGNPGG
-247 GVTQA
+247 NLDTVC
-252 AEDIADYILP
+252 EILDLMLP
-262 EGDTLVSFKG
+262 EGLIVYTEDKDGNRQEFTSDEAQEVQVPLAVLVDGNSASASEIYAGAIQDYGIGQIVGTKTYG
-272 KGVPETVYYSD
+272 KGVVQTIYD
-283 DGHSVDVPVAVLVN
+283 
-297 GQSASSSEVLTG
+297 
-309 ALKDNDAA
+309 LKD
-317 VVVGELTFG
+317 GT
-326 KGIAQGIFPLPD
+326 
-338 GSALKLTTSYYYTPS
+338 SLKLTVAEYFTPNGRNID
-353 GECIHEIGIE
+353 GEGIT
-363 PDVEVKL
+363 PDVEVAYQRD
-370 KEELLS
+370 ENDPEA
-376 MVEIPKEEDNQLQ
+376 DNQLDR
-389 AAIDVLLEGE
+389 AV
-399 EAVKER
+399 EALQDEM
-405 LAAEAA
+405 A
-411 ENPETDPMEE
+411 P
-421 AFSFPPEDG
+421 
-430 AGEEATE
+430 

>member
-1 MRHQKRFWQGALCG
+1 MKHQKRFWQGALCG

-56 QKEYIGE
+56 EKEYIGE

-117 TGVTAASS
+117 TGVTTASS

-152 GMALEEI
+152 GMDLEEI
-159 SGSIK
+159 SGNIK

-176 RGEEREEVTLTIT
+176 RGEDREEVTLTIT

-220 EQYREG
+220 GQYKEG
-226 LAELTAQG
+226 LAELKAQG
-234 MEGLIIDLRNNGG
+234 MEGLIVDLRGNPGG
-247 GVTQA
+247 NLDTVC
-252 AEDIADYILP
+252 EILDLMLP
-262 EGDTLVSFKG
+262 EGLIVYTEDKDGNRQEFTSDEAQEVQVPLAVLVDGNSASASEIYAGAIQDYGIGQIVGTKTYG
-272 KGVPETVYYSD
+272 KGVVQTIYD
-283 DGHSVDVPVAVLVN
+283 
-297 GQSASSSEVLTG
+297 
-309 ALKDNDAA
+309 LKD
-317 VVVGELTFG
+317 GT
-326 KGIAQGIFPLPD
+326 
-338 GSALKLTTSYYYTPS
+338 SLKLTVAEYFTPNGRNID
-353 GECIHEIGIE
+353 GEGIT
-363 PDVEVKL
+363 PDVEVAYQRD
-370 KEELLS
+370 ENDPEA
-376 MVEIPKEEDNQLQ
+376 DNQLDR
-389 AAIDVLLEGE
+389 AV
-399 EAVKER
+399 EALQDEM
-405 LAAEAA
+405 A
-411 ENPETDPMEE
+411 P
-421 AFSFPPEDG
+421 
-430 AGEEATE
+430 

>member
-33 FPGGEEAVSQETKE
+33 FLGKEEAVSQETKE

-117 TGVTAASS
+117 TGVTKASS

-234 MEGLIIDLRNNGG
+234 MEGLIVDLRGNPGG
-247 GVTQA
+247 NLDTVC
-252 AEDIADYILP
+252 EILDLMLP
-262 EGDTLVSFKG
+262 EGLIVYTEDKDGNRQEFTSDEAQEVQVPLAVLVDGNSASASEIYAGAIQDYGIGQIVGTKTYG
-272 KGVPETVYYSD
+272 KGVVQTIYD
-283 DGHSVDVPVAVLVN
+283 
-297 GQSASSSEVLTG
+297 
-309 ALKDNDAA
+309 LKD
-317 VVVGELTFG
+317 GT
-326 KGIAQGIFPLPD
+326 
-338 GSALKLTTSYYYTPS
+338 SLKLTVAEYFTPNGRNID
-353 GECIHEIGIE
+353 GEGIT
-363 PDVEVKL
+363 PDVEVTYQRD
-370 KEELLS
+370 ENDPEA
-376 MVEIPKEEDNQLQ
+376 DNQL
-389 AAIDVLLEGE
+389 DR
-399 EAVKER
+399 AV
-405 LAAEAA
+405 
-411 ENPETDPMEE
+411 ETLQNEMAP
-421 AFSFPPEDG
+421 
-430 AGEEATE
+430 

>member
-33 FPGGEEAVSQETKE
+33 FLGKEEAVSQETKE

-56 QKEYIGE
+56 RKEYIGE

-117 TGVTAASS
+117 TGVTTASS

-234 MEGLIIDLRNNGG
+234 MEGLIVDLRGNPGG
-247 GVTQA
+247 NLDTVC
-252 AEDIADYILP
+252 EILDLMLP
-262 EGDTLVSFKG
+262 EGLIVYTEDKDGNRQEFASDEAQEVQVPLAVLVDGNSASASEIYAGAIQDYGIGQIVGTKTYG
-272 KGVPETVYYSD
+272 KGVVQTIYD
-283 DGHSVDVPVAVLVN
+283 
-297 GQSASSSEVLTG
+297 
-309 ALKDNDAA
+309 LKD
-317 VVVGELTFG
+317 GT
-326 KGIAQGIFPLPD
+326 
-338 GSALKLTTSYYYTPS
+338 SLKLTVAEYFTPNGRNID
-353 GECIHEIGIE
+353 GEGIT
-363 PDVEVKL
+363 PDVEVTYQRD
-370 KEELLS
+370 ENDPEA
-376 MVEIPKEEDNQLQ
+376 DNQL
-389 AAIDVLLEGE
+389 DR
-399 EAVKER
+399 AV
-405 LAAEAA
+405 
-411 ENPETDPMEE
+411 ETLQNEMAP
-421 AFSFPPEDG
+421 
-430 AGEEATE
+430 

>member
-1 MRHQKRFWQGALCG
+1 MKHQKRFWQGALCG

-33 FPGGEEAVSQETKE
+33 FLGKEEAVSQETKE

-117 TGVTAASS
+117 TGVTTASS

-176 RGEEREEVTLTIT
+176 RGEEREEVSLTIT

-220 EQYREG
+220 EQYKEG
-226 LAELTAQG
+226 LAELKAQG
-234 MEGLIIDLRNNGG
+234 MEGLIVDLRGNPGG
-247 GVTQA
+247 NLDTVC
-252 AEDIADYILP
+252 EILDLMLP
-262 EGDTLVSFKG
+262 EGLIVYTEDKDGNRQEFTSDEAQEVQVPLAVLVDGNSASASEIYAGAIQDYGIGQIVGTKTYG
-272 KGVPETVYYSD
+272 KGVVQTIYD
-283 DGHSVDVPVAVLVN
+283 
-297 GQSASSSEVLTG
+297 
-309 ALKDNDAA
+309 LKD
-317 VVVGELTFG
+317 GT
-326 KGIAQGIFPLPD
+326 
-338 GSALKLTTSYYYTPS
+338 SLKLTVAEYFTPNGRNID
-353 GECIHEIGIE
+353 GEGIT
-363 PDVEVKL
+363 PDVEVTYQRN
-370 KEELLS
+370 ENDPEA
-376 MVEIPKEEDNQLQ
+376 DNQL
-389 AAIDVLLEGE
+389 DR
-399 EAVKER
+399 AV
-405 LAAEAA
+405 
-411 ENPETDPMEE
+411 ETLQNEMAP
-421 AFSFPPEDG
+421 
-430 AGEEATE
+430 

>member
-1 MRHQKRFWQGALCG
+1 MKHQKRFWQGALCG

-56 QKEYIGE
+56 EKEYIGE

-117 TGVTAASS
+117 TGVTTASS

-152 GMALEEI
+152 GMDLEEI
-159 SGSIK
+159 SGNIK

-176 RGEEREEVTLTIT
+176 RGEDREEVTLTIT

-220 EQYREG
+220 EQYKEG
-226 LAELTAQG
+226 LEELKAQG
-234 MEGLIIDLRNNGG
+234 MEGLIVDLRGNPGG
-247 GVTQA
+247 NLDTVC
-252 AEDIADYILP
+252 EILDLMLP
-262 EGDTLVSFKG
+262 EGLIVYTEDKDGNRQEFTSDEAQEVQVPLAVLVDGNSASASEIYAGAIQDYGIGQIVGTKTYG
-272 KGVPETVYYSD
+272 KGVVQTIYD
-283 DGHSVDVPVAVLVN
+283 
-297 GQSASSSEVLTG
+297 
-309 ALKDNDAA
+309 LKD
-317 VVVGELTFG
+317 GT
-326 KGIAQGIFPLPD
+326 
-338 GSALKLTTSYYYTPS
+338 SLKLTVAEYFTPNGRNID
-353 GECIHEIGIE
+353 GEGIT
-363 PDVEVKL
+363 PDVEVAYQRD
-370 KEELLS
+370 END
-376 MVEIPKEEDNQLQ
+376 P
-389 AAIDVLLEGE
+389 
-399 EAVKER
+399 
-405 LAAEAA
+405 EAA
-411 ENPETDPMEE
+411 TQLDRAVE
-421 AFSFPPEDG
+421 ALQDEMAP
-430 AGEEATE
+430 

>member
-26 SCAGRLP
+26 SCAGSLP
-33 FPGGEEAVSQETKE
+33 FLSKEEAVSQETKE

-117 TGVTAASS
+117 TGVTTASS

-138 DGDIIYQVEGRDVS
+138 DGDIIYQVEDRDVS

-176 RGEEREEVTLTIT
+176 RGEEREEVSLTIT

-234 MEGLIIDLRNNGG
+234 MEGLIVDLRGNPGG
-247 GVTQA
+247 NLDTVC
-252 AEDIADYILP
+252 EILDLMLP
-262 EGDTLVSFKG
+262 EGLIVYTEDKDGNRQEFTSDEAQEVQVPLAVLVDGNSASASEIYAGAIQDYGIGQIVGTKTYG
-272 KGVPETVYYSD
+272 KGVVQTIYD
-283 DGHSVDVPVAVLVN
+283 
-297 GQSASSSEVLTG
+297 
-309 ALKDNDAA
+309 LKD
-317 VVVGELTFG
+317 GT
-326 KGIAQGIFPLPD
+326 
-338 GSALKLTTSYYYTPS
+338 SLKLTVAEYFTPNGRNID
-353 GECIHEIGIE
+353 GEGIT
-363 PDVEVKL
+363 PDVEVTYQRD
-370 KEELLS
+370 ENDPEA
-376 MVEIPKEEDNQLQ
+376 DNQL
-389 AAIDVLLEGE
+389 DR
-399 EAVKER
+399 AV
-405 LAAEAA
+405 
-411 ENPETDPMEE
+411 ETLQNEMAP
-421 AFSFPPEDG
+421 
-430 AGEEATE
+430 

>member
-33 FPGGEEAVSQETKE
+33 FLGKEEAVSQETKE

-56 QKEYIGE
+56 QKEYIGK

-117 TGVTAASS
+117 TGVTTASS

-234 MEGLIIDLRNNGG
+234 MEGLIVDLRGNPGG
-247 GVTQA
+247 NLDTVC
-252 AEDIADYILP
+252 EILDLMLP
-262 EGDTLVSFKG
+262 EGLIVYTEDKDGNRQEFTSDEAQEVQVPLAVLVDGNSASASEIYAGAIQDYGIGQIVGTKTYG
-272 KGVPETVYYSD
+272 KGVVQTIYD
-283 DGHSVDVPVAVLVN
+283 
-297 GQSASSSEVLTG
+297 
-309 ALKDNDAA
+309 LKD
-317 VVVGELTFG
+317 GT
-326 KGIAQGIFPLPD
+326 
-338 GSALKLTTSYYYTPS
+338 SLKLTVAEYFTPNGRNID
-353 GECIHEIGIE
+353 GEGIT
-363 PDVEVKL
+363 PDVEVTYQRN
-370 KEELLS
+370 ENDPEA
-376 MVEIPKEEDNQLQ
+376 DNQL
-389 AAIDVLLEGE
+389 DR
-399 EAVKER
+399 AV
-405 LAAEAA
+405 
-411 ENPETDPMEE
+411 ETLQNEMAP
-421 AFSFPPEDG
+421 
-430 AGEEATE
+430 

>member
-1 MRHQKRFWQGALCG
+1 MKHQKRFWQGALCG

-47 KLSGIQALI
+47 KLSGIRALI
-56 QKEYIGE
+56 EKEYIGE

-117 TGVTAASS
+117 TGVTTASS

-152 GMALEEI
+152 GMDLEEI
-159 SGSIK
+159 SGNIK

-176 RGEEREEVTLTIT
+176 RGEDREEVTLTIT

-220 EQYREG
+220 EQYKEG
-226 LAELTAQG
+226 LEELKAQG
-234 MEGLIIDLRNNGG
+234 MEGLIVDLRGNPGG
-247 GVTQA
+247 NLDTVC
-252 AEDIADYILP
+252 EILDLMLP
-262 EGDTLVSFKG
+262 EGLIVYTEDKDGNRQEFTSDAEQAVQVPLAVLVDKNSASASEIYAGAIQDYGIGQIVGTKTYG
-272 KGVPETVYYSD
+272 KGVVQTIYD
-283 DGHSVDVPVAVLVN
+283 
-297 GQSASSSEVLTG
+297 
-309 ALKDNDAA
+309 LKD
-317 VVVGELTFG
+317 GT
-326 KGIAQGIFPLPD
+326 
-338 GSALKLTTSYYYTPS
+338 SLKLTVAEYFTPNGRNID
-353 GECIHEIGIE
+353 GEGIT
-363 PDVEVKL
+363 PDVEVAYQRD
-370 KEELLS
+370 ENDPEA
-376 MVEIPKEEDNQLQ
+376 DNQLDR
-389 AAIDVLLEGE
+389 AV
-399 EAVKER
+399 EALQNEM
-405 LAAEAA
+405 A
-411 ENPETDPMEE
+411 P
-421 AFSFPPEDG
+421 
-430 AGEEATE
+430 